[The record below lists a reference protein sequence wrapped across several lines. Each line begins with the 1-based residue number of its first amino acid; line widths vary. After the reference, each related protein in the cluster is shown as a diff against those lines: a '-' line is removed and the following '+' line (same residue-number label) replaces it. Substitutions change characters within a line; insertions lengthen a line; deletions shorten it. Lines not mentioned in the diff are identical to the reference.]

1 MRLIVAAMVVGL
13 VLLTQP
19 PQTRALSPTATT
31 TTTTSPTTAPIT
43 PTQRTRNDARNPA
56 ILAAIVELTKE
67 IEPALRNGERPPR
80 DQSNYFVGGSD
91 IPPSAVVLALRR
103 PLGGDLRVQS
113 YVKWQLLSALPKD
126 LDERTSAE
134 LLQVYRGAPAPF
146 PRLGMDK
153 ESRDDLE
160 RMIRNARE
168 NEAERLVEQF
178 EQMDERVERD
188 NLLILKYRDALFAKL
203 PVSYDAIVAGFD
215 DAAARIN
222 VGADAADH
230 VRALC
235 KTVEGWAPNAPPE
248 QLKAVSRALGQL
260 EKKKGQEYYSRLY
273 WSTSGKMQF
282 TKTQG
287 SLGRVSQLEEL
298 QEFVQ
303 DRIRNPSAPLKLKDE
318 R

>member
-1 MRLIVAAMVVGL
+1 MRLIVAAVIVAM
-13 VLLTQP
+13 LL
-19 PQTRALSPTATT
+19 LSPSALVRAISPPTTRATT
-31 TTTTSPTTAPIT
+31 TPATTPIT
-43 PTQRTRNDARNPA
+43 PVQRTRADARNPA
-56 ILAAIVELTKE
+56 ILEAIVELTKE

-80 DQSNYFVGGSD
+80 DQSNYFLGGSD
-91 IPPSAVVLALRR
+91 IPPSAVILALRR
-103 PLGGDLRVQS
+103 PLGSDVRAQA
-113 YVKWQLLSALPKD
+113 YVKWQLMSALPRE
-126 LDERTSAE
+126 LDEKTSAE
-134 LLQVYRGAPAPF
+134 ILQVYRIAPAPL
-146 PRLGMDK
+146 PRLGMEK
-153 ESRDDLE
+153 QSRDDLE

-168 NEAERLVEQF
+168 NDAERLVEQF

-188 NLLILKYRDALFAKL
+188 NLLMLKYRDALFARL
-203 PVSYDAIVAGFD
+203 PVGYDAIVAGFD

-230 VRALC
+230 ARALC
-235 KTVEGWAPNAPPE
+235 KAVEGWAPNAPPE
-248 QLKAVSRALGQL
+248 QLKSVSRALSQL

-303 DRIRNPSAPLKLKDE
+303 DRIRNPSTPLKLKDE

>member
-1 MRLIVAAMVVGL
+1 MRLIVAALFVAI
-13 VLLTQP
+13 LLWRSAP
-19 PQTRALSPTATT
+19 VRALSPATT
-31 TTTTSPTTAPIT
+31 RAATTPATTPIT
-43 PTQRTRNDARNPA
+43 PVQRTRADARNPA
-56 ILAAIVELTKE
+56 ILEAIVELTKE
-67 IEPALRNGERPPR
+67 IEPTLRNGERPPR
-80 DQSNYFVGGSD
+80 DQSNYFLGGSD
-91 IPPSAVVLALRR
+91 VPPSAVIMALRR
-103 PLGGDLRVQS
+103 PLGSDPRVQA

-126 LDERTSAE
+126 IDEKTAAE
-134 LLQVYRGAPAPF
+134 LCQVYRSAPAPF

-153 ESRDDLE
+153 QGREDLE

-168 NEAERLVEQF
+168 NDAERLVEQF

-203 PVSYDAIVAGFD
+203 PVSYDAIVGGFD

-230 VRALC
+230 ARALC
-235 KTVEGWAPNAPPE
+235 KAIEAWAPNAPPE
-248 QLKAVSRALGQL
+248 QLKAVLRALGQL

-287 SLGRVSQLEEL
+287 TLGRVSQLEEL

-303 DRIRNPSAPLKLKDE
+303 DRIRNPSTPLKLKEE

>member
-1 MRLIVAAMVVGL
+1 MRLIIAAVLVAM
-13 VLLTQP
+13 LLSP
-19 PQTRALSPTATT
+19 SAAVRALSPATPRATT
-31 TTTTSPTTAPIT
+31 TSATTPIT
-43 PTQRTRNDARNPA
+43 PTQRTRADARNPA
-56 ILAAIVELTKE
+56 ILEAIVELTKE

-80 DQSNYFVGGSD
+80 DQSNYFLGGSD
-91 IPPSAVVLALRR
+91 VPPSAVILALRR
-103 PLGGDLRVQS
+103 PLGSDARAQA
-113 YVKWQLLSALPKD
+113 YVKWQLLSALPRE
-126 LDERTSAE
+126 LDEKTSAE
-134 LLQVYRGAPAPF
+134 ILQVYRTAPAPL

-153 ESRDDLE
+153 QSRDELE

-168 NEAERLVEQF
+168 SDSERLVEQF

-230 VRALC
+230 ARALC
-235 KTVEGWAPNAPPE
+235 KAVEGWAPNAPPE
-248 QLKAVSRALGQL
+248 QLKAVSRALSQL

-303 DRIRNPSAPLKLKDE
+303 DRIRNPNTTLKLKDE

>member
-1 MRLIVAAMVVGL
+1 MRVIVTALVVGML
-13 VLLTQP
+13 SPSAETS
-19 PQTRALSPTATT
+19 ALSPATT
-31 TTTTSPTTAPIT
+31 TTRPTTNPATAPLT
-43 PTQRTRNDARNPA
+43 PVQRTRADARNPA
-56 ILAAIVELTKE
+56 LQAAIADLVKE
-67 IEPALRNGERPPR
+67 IEPGLRTGERPPR
-80 DQSNYFVGGSD
+80 DQSNYFLGGSD
-91 IPPSAVVLALRR
+91 IPPAAVITALRR

-113 YVKWQLLSALPKD
+113 YVKWQLLSALPND
-126 LDERTSAE
+126 LDEKTSAE
-134 LLQVYRGAPAPF
+134 LLQVYRGAPAPL
-146 PRLGMDK
+146 PRLGIDK
-153 ESRDDLE
+153 QGREDLD

-168 NEAERLVEQF
+168 NDAERLVEQF
-178 EQMDERVERD
+178 EQMDGRVERD

-203 PVSYDAIVAGFD
+203 PVNYDAIVAGFD

-222 VGADAADH
+222 AGADAADH
-230 VRALC
+230 GRALC
-235 KTVEGWAPNAPPE
+235 KAIEGWAPDAPPE
-248 QLKAVSRALGQL
+248 QLKSVSRALSQL

-303 DRIRNPSAPLKLKDE
+303 DRIRNPNTPLKLKEE